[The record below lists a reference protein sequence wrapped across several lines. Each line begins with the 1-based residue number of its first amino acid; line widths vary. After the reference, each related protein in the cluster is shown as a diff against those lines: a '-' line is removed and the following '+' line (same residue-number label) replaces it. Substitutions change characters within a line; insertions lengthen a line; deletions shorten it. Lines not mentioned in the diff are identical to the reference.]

1 MNRLRELTE
10 EFRSVVAGRAGVVD
24 TVLPPAAFLLVNAV
38 LGFQAAMAAAVIT
51 AGVVAVLRWRRDQ
64 TLLYAVGG
72 LAGALLAYLVADLS
86 GRAEGFFL
94 PGMFGG
100 MLTLLACLVSLLA
113 RRPLV
118 AWTSHIARRWPLPW
132 YWHPRVRPAHA
143 EVTLLWAL
151 FFALRLGI
159 QWMLFQERRLEALAT
174 WNAVTGWPATVALL
188 AASYL
193 YGLWRLRR
201 LEGPSVEEL
210 RVGTPPP
217 WSGQR
222 RGF

>member
-51 AGVVAVLRWRRDQ
+51 AGVVAVLRWRRGQ

-72 LAGALLAYLVADLS
+72 LAGALLAYLLADLS

-132 YWHPRVRPAHA
+132 YWHPRVRPAYA

-159 QWMLFQERRLEALAT
+159 QWRLFQERRLEALAT

-188 AASYL
+188 AASYQ

-217 WSGQR
+217 WLGQR

>member
-24 TVLPPAAFLLVNAV
+24 TLLPPAAFLLVNAV

-51 AGVVAVLRWRRDQ
+51 AGVVAVIRWRRGQ

-118 AWTSHIARRWPLPW
+118 AWASHIARRWPLP
-132 YWHPRVRPAHA
+132 
-143 EVTLLWAL
+143 
-151 FFALRLGI
+151 
-159 QWMLFQERRLEALAT
+159 
-174 WNAVTGWPATVALL
+174 
-188 AASYL
+188 
-193 YGLWRLRR
+193 
-201 LEGPSVEEL
+201 
-210 RVGTPPP
+210 
-217 WSGQR
+217 
-222 RGF
+222 

>member
-51 AGVVAVLRWRRDQ
+51 AGVVAVLRWRRGQ

-118 AWTSHIARRWPLPW
+118 AWTSQIARRWPLPW
-132 YWHPRVRPAHA
+132 YWHPRVRPAYA
-143 EVTLLWAL
+143 EVTFLWAL